1 MKFINISLIASIS
14 FFSCAPHS
22 SLLTNKGI
30 PSIKGKINKLIAE
43 SDLGVSIGIK
53 VISVED
59 DKTLYELNS
68 NKLFMPASNNKLYTC
83 AAALHYL
90 GRDHIQNDYPKNNND
105 LVLKGGGDPDL
116 SIEQLDSLAHATAE
130 IAEDV
135 NTLYLDATLLDSMHY
150 GNG

>member
-1 MKFINISLIASIS
+1 MKFINIGLIASIS

-43 SDLGVSIGIK
+43 SDLSVSIGIK

-59 DKTLYELNS
+59 DRTLYELNS

-90 GRDHIQNDYPKNNND
+90 GGDYIFKTTILKNNND
-105 LVLKGGGDPDL
+105 LVLKL
-116 SIEQLDSLAHATAE
+116 SLIH
-130 IAEDV
+130 I
-135 NTLYLDATLLDSMHY
+135 
-150 GNG
+150 